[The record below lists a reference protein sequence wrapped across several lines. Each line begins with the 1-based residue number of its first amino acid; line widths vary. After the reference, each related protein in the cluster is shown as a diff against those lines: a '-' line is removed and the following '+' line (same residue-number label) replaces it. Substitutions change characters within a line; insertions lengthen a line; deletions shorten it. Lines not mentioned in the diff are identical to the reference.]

1 MSPSRQVRNTLAP
14 LTGRRVVITRPEA
27 DAASLAK
34 RLQSLGATPIVVP
47 TIRIEYADPAALDAA
62 LATIRQYDW
71 IIFTSRH
78 GVEAVF
84 RRTGKIDGPR
94 VAAIGPSTAAELE
107 RHGLQPDAVPAEFV
121 AEAILEKLGDVRGK
135 KILLPR
141 ADIARRAIA
150 DTLRERGAA
159 VDDIAVYHTRPA
171 TDARP
176 DLAGVDAVT
185 FASSSSV
192 KNFLAAG
199 PLPRGARVVC
209 IGPVTAATARECGLE
224 VTEVASDYTEDGLVA
239 ALIAALGH

>member
-1 MSPSRQVRNTLAP
+1 M
-14 LTGRRVVITRPEA
+14 VITRPEA
-27 DAASLAK
+27 DAAPLAS

-47 TIRIEYADPAALDAA
+47 TIRIEYADPAPLDRALS
-62 LATIRQYDW
+62 TIKDYDW

-78 GVEAVF
+78 GVAAVF
-84 RRTGKIDGPR
+84 RRTGTIGGPR
-94 VAAIGPSTAAELE
+94 VAAIGPATAAELE
-107 RHGLQPDAVPAEFV
+107 RHGVRPDMIPDEFV
-121 AEAILEKLGDVRGK
+121 AEAILQKLGDVAGK

-150 DTLRERGAA
+150 ETLRERGAA
-159 VDDIAVYHTRPA
+159 VDDIAVYYTRPA
-171 TDARP
+171 TDERP

-185 FASSSSV
+185 FASSSAV

-199 PLPRGARVVC
+199 PMPQGARVVC

-239 ALIAALGH
+239 ALIAAMDH